1 MQNILTT
8 NADILAQ
15 LAILGTGENHFNDFL
30 AHPERGAKLLN
41 ALQTFDPGCTGFQ
54 NADLYAAAQG
64 LCRLCEGL
72 LAHLI
77 DRYKGQARIKNLTAS
92 GKLLAL
98 MRSGAAI
105 DRKTLNR
112 ILGTF
117 YIDWPYAAH
126 WRRDLYRIPAG
137 GLTVMGL
144 IYGGLQKL
152 RDMRDEQAGM
162 M

>member
-1 MQNILTT
+1 MLKT
-8 NADILAQ
+8 NAEILAQ
-15 LAILGTGENHFNDFL
+15 LTLLGTGENRFEDFL
-30 AHPERGAKLLN
+30 AQPERGAKLLV

-54 NADLYAAAQG
+54 SADLYAAAQG
-64 LCRLCEGL
+64 LCRLCEAL

-77 DRYKGQARIKNLTAS
+77 ERYKGQARIKNLTAS
-92 GKLLAL
+92 GKLLSL

-112 ILGTF
+112 MLGTF
-117 YIDWPYAAH
+117 YVDWPYAAH

-144 IYGGLQKL
+144 VYSGLQKL

-162 M
+162 I